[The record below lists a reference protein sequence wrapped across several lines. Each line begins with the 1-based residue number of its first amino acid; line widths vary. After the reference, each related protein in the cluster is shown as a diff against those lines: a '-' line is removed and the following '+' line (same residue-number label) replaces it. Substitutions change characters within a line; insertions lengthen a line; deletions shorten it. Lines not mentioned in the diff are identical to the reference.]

1 MNNLFYD
8 GFNSKLIETAFFEGF
23 LEIPIL
29 EAPKEIVIPSV
40 AVPFSKMDKIRNPSE
55 EMLVFYEQDPEF
67 REFVSI
73 PQNYIDELKDI
84 QITLKSLVSMSV
96 IPVFII
102 CPIGLPSST
111 KGRRWFDMGTSKN
124 GRYLNTKGSGRS
136 VSDFALV
143 HSSEGAFTR
152 SQTRVNGEMVI
163 KLRLNNGGHSQKGM
177 ELLDKYGIK
186 YNIVKTY
193 PNGVR
198 VGNIPNHMQKSKK
211 INIGQS
217 WFPKSWTD
225 KDIRRAGEHVA
236 GLKGNRRIPDGK
248 TIYGVYKGVR
258 VGVKRT
264 HGKIAT
270 VFPDSDQSSVTRRK
284 HK

>member
-1 MNNLFYD
+1 
-8 GFNSKLIETAFFEGF
+8 
-23 LEIPIL
+23 
-29 EAPKEIVIPSV
+29 
-40 AVPFSKMDKIRNPSE
+40 
-55 EMLVFYEQDPEF
+55 
-67 REFVSI
+67 
-73 PQNYIDELKDI
+73 
-84 QITLKSLVSMSV
+84 
-96 IPVFII
+96 
-102 CPIGLPSST
+102 
-111 KGRRWFDMGTSKN
+111 MGTSKS
-124 GRYLNTKGSGRS
+124 GRYLNTKGSRRS

-198 VGNIPNHMQKSKK
+198 VGNVPSHKERSKK
-211 INIGQS
+211 TGIGQS
-217 WFPKSWTD
+217 WFPKSWSD

-264 HGKIAT
+264 NGKIAT

-284 HK
+284 RK